1 MRAVALITGSS
12 RGIGRGIALDLA
24 RRGAHDLM
32 IHYGT
37 NTTAAEETRAACLQ
51 AAGESARVEIVRG
64 DIGQDADR
72 QHVIDAVWQRFG
84 RLDLLVNNAGV
95 APEVRADLLDETEE
109 SFDRLMAVNLKG
121 PFFLTQRA
129 ASLMIDSTPLKDL
142 PRAVVNVSSISAFAA
157 STNRGSYCISK
168 AGVGMMTQLFA
179 VRLASA
185 GIGVFEIQPG
195 VIETDMT
202 APVKAKYDAL
212 FANHFVPINRWG
224 TPHDVARCVAAI
236 AFGEFPYA
244 TGQVFHIDGGFHIRA
259 L

>member
-12 RGIGRGIALDLA
+12 RGIGRGIALELA
-24 RRGAHDLM
+24 ARGRHDLM
-32 IHYGT
+32 IHYGS
-37 NTTAAEETRAACLQ
+37 NEAAANETRNACA
-51 AAGESARVEIVRG
+51 AAGGASARIEIVQG
-64 DIGQDADR
+64 DIAIEADR
-72 QHVIDAVWQRFG
+72 QRVVDAVRDRFG

-95 APEVRADLLDETEE
+95 APEVRADLIEE
-109 SFDRLMAVNLKG
+109 NEQSFDRVIAINLKG

-129 ASLMIDSTPLKDL
+129 TPLMMASPPIDKL
-142 PRAVVNVSSISAFAA
+142 PRAVVNVSSISAFTA

-168 AGVGMMTQLFA
+168 AGVAMMTQLFA

-185 GIGVFEIQPG
+185 GIGVFEVQPG

-202 APVKAKYDAL
+202 AGVKAKYDAL
-212 FANHFVPINRWG
+212 FAGGFVPINRWG
-224 TPHDVARCVAAI
+224 TPGDVARCIAAVAL
-236 AFGEFPYA
+236 GEFPYA